1 MPKISRFVYWTPRIL
16 AIVFILFL
24 AMFSL
29 DIFDNNYTF
38 WEIVLGLFMHNIPT
52 FILLIVLL
60 ISWRYEIV
68 GAVAFILAGILYIVW
83 LLMSQKLEW
92 YMLFWVLQI
101 AGPTFLVGILFWVNW
116 KKRKQVR
123 KKIKKKAN

>member
-1 MPKISRFVYWTPRIL
+1 MYWTPRIL